1 MPHLC
6 VRRSESPGAHHLCR
20 HAAIRCGRS
29 QCPGGGGARHR
40 PGADPARS
48 SGRPRHEAHAQRGQA
63 GGAGARVAG
72 ISARQPENARGPGRT
87 CRSRSRRLGGRRL
100 RPDPAAGGAAPIQ
113 RAILAGDRE
122 TGITIMQMDA
132 GLDTGAILT
141 KTPVPIRETDTAASL
156 HDALATAGATAIVA
170 ALGKAPAWVPQAQ
183 DDAAATYAA
192 KLSKDEAKLDWSQ
205 PADTLARAVRA
216 YNPAPGAW
224 TLLEGVPLKIWSAQV
239 VAGTGKPGEV
249 LHADAE
255 QLAIACGEGALALLE
270 VQPAGSKRMS
280 AAEVLAGTALHQV
293 LPGRLQQ
300 LKTPGE
306 RGALQDVVYGSLRQ
320 LGRLDAWLAALLER
334 PLTDPQLGWLLRVAL
349 YQLAYTRAPAHVVVH
364 NAVTAAGQGWRRGLA
379 NAVLRNFQRRR
390 AEVEKIADEQP
401 SARWS
406 HPDWWIDRLQAEYPN
421 HWQGILEASLLHPPF
436 TLRIN
441 GRHGDVA
448 TYLQRSEERRVGKE
462 CRSRWSPY

>member
-1 MPHLC
+1 MRKLQK
-6 VRRSESPGAHHLCR
+6 L
-20 HAAIRCGRS
+20 
-29 QCPGGGGARHR
+29 
-40 PGADPARS
+40 
-48 SGRPRHEAHAQRGQA
+48 
-63 GGAGARVAG
+63 
-72 ISARQPENARGPGRT
+72 
-87 CRSRSRRLGGRRL
+87 
-100 RPDPAAGGAAPIQ
+100 AAG
-113 RAILAGDRE
+113 
-122 TGITIMQMDA
+122 
-132 GLDTGAILT
+132 
-141 KTPVPIRETDTAASL
+141 V
-156 HDALATAGATAIVA
+156 
-170 ALGKAPAWVPQAQ
+170 
-183 DDAAATYAA
+183 
-192 KLSKDEAKLDWSQ
+192 
-205 PADTLARAVRA
+205 
-216 YNPAPGAW
+216 
-224 TLLEGVPLKIWSAQV
+224 LE
-239 VAGTGKPGEV
+239 
-249 LHADAE
+249 
-255 QLAIACGEGALALLE
+255 
-270 VQPAGSKRMS
+270 
-280 AAEVLAGTALHQV
+280 EVLAGTALHQV

-306 RGALQDVVYGSLRQ
+306 RGALQDIVYGSLRQ

-448 TYLQRSEERRVGKE
+448 TYLQRLNEAGMPAHQTGPDAVTLERAVPVHSLPGFDLGQVSVQDAGAQWAARLLDAQPGERVLDACAAPGGKTGHILERACAKTAQGASVGRRAPGGCDVELTALDVDAARLARVQENLDRLHLHATLIEGDAAQPDSWWDGRPFDRILADVPCSASGVVRRNPDIKWLRRPNDIAQFSAQQAVMLESLWRLLATGGTLLYATCSIFGEENDGQVRAFMKRHAQDAERCPLPEPLSDGSLLPNAEHDGFFYALLRKT
-462 CRSRWSPY
+462 